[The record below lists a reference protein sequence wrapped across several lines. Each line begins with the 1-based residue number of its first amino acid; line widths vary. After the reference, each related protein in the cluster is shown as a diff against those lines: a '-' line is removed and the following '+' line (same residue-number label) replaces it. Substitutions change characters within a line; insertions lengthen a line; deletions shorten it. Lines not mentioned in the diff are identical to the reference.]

1 MKSLKRWSACLSA
14 MLLTGCATS
23 GVVTSA
29 GYCEV
34 ARPILIS
41 KQDGLTDGTARQI
54 LGHNET
60 WAAICGK

>member
-1 MKSLKRWSACLSA
+1 MA

-23 GVVTSA
+23 GAVTSA

-34 ARPILIS
+34 AKPILIS
-41 KQDGLTDGTARQI
+41 KKDELTDGTARQI
-54 LGHNET
+54 LAHNET